1 MQGGLRPGS
10 SAPAD
15 CLRGYT
21 AARGAV
27 TLSPVD
33 FAGRVAVG
41 CTLDLAAAKLSPLR
55 PSAHDTARCGAG
67 GTNGRLCGIL
77 VRRGRLPAAT
87 SRPDILASTTTAC
100 RPMIDVS
107 HSLENAMKASATLAC
122 SYHNDCRAYSKMHG
136 QTAATVLRHA
146 ALPVTDNL
154 LAQLHIMHAYIYLVA
169 AGSF

>member
-1 MQGGLRPGS
+1 
-10 SAPAD
+10 
-15 CLRGYT
+15 
-21 AARGAV
+21 
-27 TLSPVD
+27 LSPVD

-41 CTLDLAAAKLSPLR
+41 CTLDLAAATLSPLR

-107 HSLENAMKASATLAC
+107 HSLENYAVKASATLAC
-122 SYHNDCRAYSKMHG
+122 SYHNDCSVGPIARCMARRPLPCYDMRPFQLQIIYSHNY
-136 QTAATVLRHA
+136 TLCLHLLSCSRLFLNV
-146 ALPVTDNL
+146 PVTFV
-154 LAQLHIMHAYIYLVA
+154 LH
-169 AGSF
+169 